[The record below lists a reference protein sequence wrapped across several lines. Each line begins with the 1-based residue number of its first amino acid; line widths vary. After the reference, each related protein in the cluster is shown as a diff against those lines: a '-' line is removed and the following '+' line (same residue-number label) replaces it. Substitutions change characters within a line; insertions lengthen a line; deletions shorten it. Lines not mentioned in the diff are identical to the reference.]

1 MAMFDVAPPHL
12 LTQCQTLFVSLF
24 DIATLLAASRFGMA
38 TFVGTSPDPV
48 LLRPQ
53 TLLAAG
59 ICTKS
64 GRALVSRQF
73 VEMSRPRIEGLY
85 AAFPKL
91 AVCVGWAP

>member
-1 MAMFDVAPPHL
+1 MNHVDRWFSDCFRTYYINMM
-12 LTQCQTLFVSLF
+12 S
-24 DIATLLAASRFGMA
+24 II
-38 TFVGTSPDPV
+38 
-48 LLRPQ
+48 Q

-73 VEMSRPRIEGLY
+73 VEMSRPRIEGLF

-91 AVCVGWAP
+91 TVCNWILTWDYMLQQMVASSLKKNV